1 MRIAYLSQGDSIYD
15 RRFLEKM
22 IERGY
27 EPHFISYNAC
37 QPVNVQ
43 GAKNYFFNYNT
54 MHRIRYL
61 VMFQTGC
68 HLRKLLRIIKPDIL
82 HTGWVQDH
90 GFIGAVSGFHPTL
103 SMPWGSDVL
112 IRPYDSFWAMLKTRI
127 TLRRADMITCDAQ
140 AVKDQIIKLSGCPPK
155 KIIVFPRGIDLKNFY
170 PKDSGTLRKK
180 LGWEYKKVLICTR
193 NFDIRVHGVE
203 YFILAIPSILKKCP
217 DVRVILVGSGPL
229 EHEYRDLISTLGLDD
244 VVYFAGWLSEIQ
256 VADHLNTADVYVSTS
271 LSDGTSAS
279 LLEAMA
285 CGLPVVVSDVPSN
298 FEWVEDGVNG
308 YIVPRKDE
316 SRLAEALVALAENPR
331 LQKEMGERNVQIAS
345 ERANW
350 DKNFS
355 ILEDIYR
362 NLVAAY

>member
-1 MRIAYLSQGDSIYD
+1 MRIAYLSRGDSVYD
-15 RRFLEKM
+15 HRFLEKM
-22 IERGY
+22 IERGH
-27 EPHFISYNAC
+27 EPHFISYNAR

-82 HTGWVQDH
+82 HTGWVPDH
-90 GFIGAVSGFHPTL
+90 GFIGAVSGFHPAL

-140 AVKDQIIKLSGCPPK
+140 SVKDQIIKLSGCSPK
-155 KIIVFPRGIDLKNFY
+155 KIIVFPWGIDLKNFY
-170 PKDSGTLRKK
+170 PKDSGKLRKK

-193 NFDIRVHGVE
+193 NFDIRAHGVE
-203 YFILAIPSILKKCP
+203 YFIRVLPAILNRHPV
-217 DVRVILVGSGPL
+217 VRVILVGAGRL
-229 EHEYRDLISTLGLDD
+229 EQEYRKLVSSLGLDD
-244 VVYFAGWLSEIQ
+244 VVHFAGWVNEIQ
-256 VADHLNTADVYVSTS
+256 MAEYLNASDIYVSTS
-271 LSDGTSAS
+271 LSDGTSCS

-285 CGLPVVVSDVPSN
+285 CGLPVVVSDVPAN
-298 FEWVEDGVNG
+298 LEWVKDGDNG
-308 YIVPRKDE
+308 YIVPRKDKNQ
-316 SRLAEALVALAENPR
+316 LIEAFIALSNDIQ
-331 LQKEMGERNVQIAS
+331 LQERMGGHNLQIAR
-345 ERANW
+345 ERADW

-355 ILEDIYR
+355 KLEDVYNR
-362 NLVAAY
+362 LVAAY